1 MVKSV
6 CCCIIMIGA
15 LYFAKHFYTRL
26 IHVSCQCS
34 MTLAVASLSMERN
47 FIISP
52 GSLKD
57 CSGRIIWIGCVLW
70 IQTKPYS

>member
-15 LYFAKHFYTRL
+15 LYFAKHFCTRL
-26 IHVSCQCS
+26 IHFSCQFS

-47 FIISP
+47 CIISP
-52 GSLKD
+52 GSLKE
-57 CSGRIIWIGCVLW
+57 CSGRILWIGSVLW
-70 IQTKPYS
+70 IQTKPCS